1 MLYRGTLNAA
11 LNVKRTELPIKSWND
26 VLASQKDLLVW
37 EGSSAPA
44 SLKHSSD
51 LTHQKVYHEK
61 VLQTPTERNLH
72 VIGYNR
78 ARDEIMNGNAIVYT
92 HSTPLLIMPE
102 YPCGIVDIPT
112 LT

>member
-26 VLASQKDLLVW
+26 VLTSHKDFLVW
-37 EGSSAPA
+37 EGSSAPD

-51 LTHQKVYHEK
+51 PTHQKVYDEK

-78 ARDEIMNGNAIVYT
+78 AKG
-92 HSTPLLIMPE
+92 
-102 YPCGIVDIPT
+102 GIQ
-112 LT
+112 L